1 MAVNLTKKAKNDL
14 HTVVMEMLSTYD
26 LNNKLVQAFI
36 SKMSKDITT
45 KYGPLKETTNKQT
58 DIVSN
63 VNVTDTVN
71 TGRVQQ
77 RAAQK
82 PIIPVKPRSAAE
94 TIDAKPNTSI
104 FQDLVQSKD
113 SGLVGVIKTL
123 VKKRENDDGKMT
135 SYLGDLKES
144 FKGKSLFD
152 GARNAISTI
161 FKEREANKK
170 EVLKLNNPKANSS
183 TPIIGNNV
191 KPGEQQLNLI
201 KDEMP
206 VQHVVIDD
214 VSQNVLD
221 GIEKTLAKSFSGLTS
236 FKKDLIDNLKKNL
249 SDKTESSSESGGL
262 FGFIKDRIKSWRA
275 GKNLAKQ
282 VTKTAGKEVAEVAG
296 KQIIKTAGKEAAKTV
311 GKEAAKTVGK
321 EATEVVGK
329 EAAKVVGKE
338 ATEVVGKEAAKVV
351 GKEATEV
358 AGKQVI
364 SAATKAGGKE
374 VAEVAGKQVVKAA
387 GKEVAKVG
395 GKTIG
400 KSLLK
405 KIPGVGL
412 IAGLGFGAERAL
424 SGDWTGAGLE
434 LASGAAST
442 IPGVGTAA
450 SLGIDAAIAGRD
462 IYKAVNEPAE
472 TSEASVTAPE
482 PPVVQTPVTP
492 IEVPQKWTP
501 IQETPTLPLT
511 APSTETDVSASIL
524 EKIAKNTET
533 TNSQFVGLIQA
544 IYKLAGAIGNNQP
557 VPMTPNIVMN
567 QTQSSDGPSMS
578 QIAATNVDPIRG
590 VRANF
595 ANT

>member
-77 RAAQK
+77 RTTQK

-161 FKEREANKK
+161 FKEREANKR
-170 EVLKLNNPKANSS
+170 EALKPNNPQATSS
-183 TPIIGNNV
+183 TPVIGNNV

-221 GIEKTLAKSFSGLTS
+221 DIEKTLAKSFSGLTS
-236 FKKDLIDNLKKNL
+236 FKKDLIDNLKKNS

-275 GKNLAKQ
+275 SKNLAKQ

-296 KQIIKTAGKEAAKTV
+296 KQIVKTAGKEAAKT
-311 GKEAAKTVGK
+311 A
-321 EATEVVGK
+321 
-329 EAAKVVGKE
+329 
-338 ATEVVGKEAAKVV
+338 GKEAAKVV

-482 PPVVQTPVTP
+482 LPAVQTPVTP
-492 IEVPQKWTP
+492 IEAPQKWTP